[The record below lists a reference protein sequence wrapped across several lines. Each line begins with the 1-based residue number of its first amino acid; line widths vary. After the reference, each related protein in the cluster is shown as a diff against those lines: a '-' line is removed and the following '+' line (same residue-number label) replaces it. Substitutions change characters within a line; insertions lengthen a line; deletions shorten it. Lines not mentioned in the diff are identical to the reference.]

1 MNLQLYK
8 SQLFTQNKIEITGSK
23 SETNRLLLLQALFP
37 LEIQNASDSDDT
49 QMMRNGLKISRG
61 EVNISHAGTAMRF
74 LTAYFSVTEG
84 KNVILTGSARMKERP
99 IGILVSA
106 LQSLGAD
113 IQYLEKEGYPPLK
126 INGKKILKSEVTI
139 KADVSSQY
147 ISALL
152 LIGAKLDN
160 GLIINLLGEC
170 TSFPYLKMTLSL
182 LEQIGV
188 SVSFSERRIEVKSA
202 KNIQYQI
209 VKVESDWSSASYFYS
224 FVALSNIGTSVEL
237 STYKKNSLQGDS
249 ILSELYQNFGVTTTF
264 SDNKIFIKKE
274 NHGTLS
280 HFEYDFSSC
289 PDIAQT
295 LTVTCFGLG
304 VSCDFSGLHTLKIKE
319 TDRLSALKNELTKLG
334 AWVEVTDNRLEMKCL
349 QMIENIS
356 IETYNDHRMAMAF
369 APLCVRIPLIINDF
383 EVVSK
388 SYPSFWEDCVKI
400 GVRLQEV

>member
-126 INGKKILKSEVTI
+126 INGKKILKNEVTI

-289 PDIAQT
+289 PDIVQT
-295 LTVTCFGLG
+295 LAVTCFGLG
-304 VSCDFSGLHTLKIKE
+304 ISCDFSGLHTLKIKE

-334 AWVEVTDNRLEMKCL
+334 AWVEVTDNRLKMKCL

>member
-126 INGKKILKSEVTI
+126 INGKKILKNEVTI

-289 PDIAQT
+289 PDIVQT
-295 LTVTCFGLG
+295 LAVTCFGLG
-304 VSCDFSGLHTLKIKE
+304 ISCDFSGLHTLKIKE

>member
-37 LEIQNASDSDDT
+37 LEIENASDSDDT

-74 LTAYFSVTEG
+74 LTTYFSVTEG
-84 KNVILTGSARMKERP
+84 KNVILTGSDRMKERP

-106 LQSLGAD
+106 LQSLGTD

-126 INGKKILKSEVTI
+126 INGKKILKNEVTI

-202 KNIQYQI
+202 KSVHYQI

-280 HFEYDFSSC
+280 HFEYDFSFC

-295 LTVTCFGLG
+295 LAVTCFGLG
-304 VSCDFSGLHTLKIKE
+304 ISCDFSGLHTLKIKE
-319 TDRLSALKNELTKLG
+319 TDRLSALKNELTNLG
-334 AWVEVTDNRLEMKCL
+334 AWVEVTDNRLKMKCL

>member
-289 PDIAQT
+289 PDIVQT
-295 LTVTCFGLG
+295 LAVTCFGLG
-304 VSCDFSGLHTLKIKE
+304 ISCDFSGLHTLKIKE

-334 AWVEVTDNRLEMKCL
+334 AWVEVTDNRLKMKCL

>member
-84 KNVILTGSARMKERP
+84 KNVILTGSDRMKERP

>member
-37 LEIQNASDSDDT
+37 LEIQNASDSDDA

-74 LTAYFSVTEG
+74 LTTYFSVTEG
-84 KNVILTGSARMKERP
+84 KNVILTGSDRMKERP

-126 INGKKILKSEVTI
+126 INGKKILKNEVTI

-264 SDNKIFIKKE
+264 SGNKIFIKKE

-295 LTVTCFGLG
+295 LAVTCFGLG
-304 VSCDFSGLHTLKIKE
+304 ISCDFSGLHTLKIKE

-334 AWVEVTDNRLEMKCL
+334 AWVEVTDNRLKMKCL
-349 QMIENIS
+349 QMIESIS

>member
-84 KNVILTGSARMKERP
+84 KNVILTGSDRMKERP

-289 PDIAQT
+289 PDIVQT
-295 LTVTCFGLG
+295 LAVTCFGLG
-304 VSCDFSGLHTLKIKE
+304 ISCDFSGLHTLKIKE

-334 AWVEVTDNRLEMKCL
+334 AWVEVTDNRLKMKCL

>member
-1 MNLQLYK
+1 M
-8 SQLFTQNKIEITGSK
+8 
-23 SETNRLLLLQALFP
+23 
-37 LEIQNASDSDDT
+37 
-49 QMMRNGLKISRG
+49 
-61 EVNISHAGTAMRF
+61 
-74 LTAYFSVTEG
+74 
-84 KNVILTGSARMKERP
+84 
-99 IGILVSA
+99 
-106 LQSLGAD
+106 
-113 IQYLEKEGYPPLK
+113 
-126 INGKKILKSEVTI
+126 
-139 KADVSSQY
+139 
-147 ISALL
+147 
-152 LIGAKLDN
+152 
-160 GLIINLLGEC
+160 
-170 TSFPYLKMTLSL
+170 
-182 LEQIGV
+182 
-188 SVSFSERRIEVKSA
+188 SFSERRIEVKSA

>member
-84 KNVILTGSARMKERP
+84 KNVILTGSDRMKERP

-126 INGKKILKSEVTI
+126 INGKKILKNEVTI

-289 PDIAQT
+289 PDIVQT
-295 LTVTCFGLG
+295 LAVTCFGLG
-304 VSCDFSGLHTLKIKE
+304 ISCDFSGLHTLKIKE

>member
-126 INGKKILKSEVTI
+126 INGKKILKNEVTI

-334 AWVEVTDNRLEMKCL
+334 AWVEVTDNRLKMKCL

>member
-74 LTAYFSVTEG
+74 LTTYFSVTEG
-84 KNVILTGSARMKERP
+84 KNVILTGSDRMKERP

-126 INGKKILKSEVTI
+126 INGKKILKNEVTI

-202 KNIQYQI
+202 KSVHYQI

-280 HFEYDFSSC
+280 HFEYDFSFC

-295 LTVTCFGLG
+295 LAVTCFGLG
-304 VSCDFSGLHTLKIKE
+304 ISCDFSGLHTLKIKE

-334 AWVEVTDNRLEMKCL
+334 AWVEVTDNRLKMKCL